1 MHYVPAAAQW
11 HKKSASVVYG
21 RPLAYFLGMTKH
33 IVTSTITAVALATV
47 CACQKDNRD
56 NTNAMPPANQTPTT
70 QNAPAGDQQAVNSP
84 ITVTGCLQKAGGL
97 MTTYI
102 VTSMNE
108 SSQKGIGTTGTGTA
122 VEREQMREAE
132 NSFRVSPKDNVDM
145 DSMVGK
151 QVRVTG
157 VLAKAADLPEPTT
170 GTSDQNGAKEME
182 KMNKRD
188 LAKIDDAMISVVADS
203 CDDHAAQSPSKE
215 KEDKEKGEKHEN

>member
-1 MHYVPAAAQW
+1 M
-11 HKKSASVVYG
+11 YG
-21 RPLAYFLGMTKH
+21 RPLAYFQGMTKH

-47 CACQKDNRD
+47 CACHKDNRD

-70 QNAPAGDQQAVNSP
+70 QSAPPSDQQAINSP
-84 ITVTGCLQKAGGL
+84 ITVTGCLQKEGGL

-151 QVRVTG
+151 QVRVSG
-157 VLAKAADLPEPTT
+157 VIAKRADLPEPSTAT
-170 GTSDQNGAKEME
+170 AGKDQAREME
-182 KMNKRD
+182 KIDKGD
-188 LAKIDDAMISVVADS
+188 LAKIDDATITVVSDN
-203 CDDHAAQSPSKE
+203 CDGHDAQSPSKN
-215 KEDKEKGEKHEN
+215 KAKGEKKHRSY

>member
-1 MHYVPAAAQW
+1 M
-11 HKKSASVVYG
+11 YG
-21 RPLAYFLGMTKH
+21 RPLAYFQGMTKH
-33 IVTSTITAVALATV
+33 IMTSTITAVALATV
-47 CACQKDNRD
+47 CACHKDNRD

-70 QNAPAGDQQAVNSP
+70 QSAPPSDQQAINSP
-84 ITVTGCLQKAGGL
+84 ITVTGCLQKEGGL

-102 VTSMNE
+102 VTGMNE

-157 VLAKAADLPEPTT
+157 VLAKRADLPEPTT
-170 GTSDQNGAKEME
+170 GTDQNGAKEME
-182 KMNKRD
+182 KMNKGD
-188 LAKIDDAMISVVADS
+188 LAKIDDATIAVVSDT
-203 CDDHAAQSPSKE
+203 CDDHAAQSPSK
-215 KEDKEKGEKHEN
+215 DKSKGEKKY